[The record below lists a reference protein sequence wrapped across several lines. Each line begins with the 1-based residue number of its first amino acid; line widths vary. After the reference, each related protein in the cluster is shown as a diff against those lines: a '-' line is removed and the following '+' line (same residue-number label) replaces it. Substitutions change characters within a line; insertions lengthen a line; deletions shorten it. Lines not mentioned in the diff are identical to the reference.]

1 LDVGTDR
8 GGACERALGVF
19 EKFGIHLEPIQVTVG
34 YRIAEIDGFD
44 LKPWR
49 ETLTGRVRH
58 ELGITAFGVNS
69 WVGPNVGDRVIPEH
83 AEDQEG
89 DQDELYVVIRGRAR
103 FEVNEDTVDAP
114 QGTLVYVPAGPNRR
128 TAFAEEPETL
138 VLAVGAPTGKAYED
152 HGWELWF
159 PLHEMFQSG
168 DYEGVIAKGRE
179 AIDTRTNRK
188 PSREPG
194 LTRRTGI
201 VWPSEWPQ
209 SRVDHATAD

>member
-1 LDVGTDR
+1 VDD
-8 GGACERALGVF
+8 
-19 EKFGIHLEPIQVTVG
+19 G
-34 YRIAEIDGFD
+34 YRVAQLDAFE

-89 DQDELYVVIRGRAR
+89 DQDELYVVVRGRAR
-103 FEVNEDTVDAP
+103 FEIGGDTVDAP
-114 QGTLVYVPAGPNRR
+114 QGTLVYIPAGPTVR
-128 TAFAEEPETL
+128 TAFAEEPETI
-138 VLAVGAPTGKAYED
+138 VLAVGATAGKAYED

-159 PLHEMFQSG
+159 PLNEMFQAG

-179 AIDTRTNRK
+179 SIEANPQYGMPLYNLACAESLGGHPQDAIRHLGMAIERWDGARDLA
-188 PSREPG
+188 REDNDFDPIRDEPPFRQLIG
-194 LTRRTGI
+194 
-201 VWPSEWPQ
+201 
-209 SRVDHATAD
+209 D